1 MYDDVISLRPI
12 QDLCL
17 YVIRRTLSTGTVGIP
32 QTFMKDALE
41 VLQADDQLIE
51 FTRPSRIVS
60 VSQNMNM
67 HADNSD
73 ANL

>member
-1 MYDDVISLRPI
+1 VRYPH
-12 QDLCL
+12 
-17 YVIRRTLSTGTVGIP
+17 TLSTGTVP

-41 VLQADDQLIE
+41 VLRADDQLVE
-51 FTRPSRIVS
+51 FIRPPRIVS
-60 VSQNMNM
+60 NSQNLNM